1 MAYCMYCKTHIF
13 DRSRKCPNCGGTV
26 FLTDDEPAP
35 QPTPPPV
42 QPEVRTVYV
51 DRPVYQPV
59 YQPVYVQQ
67 PAQPIKSSCSWLAT
81 LLLCFL
87 GGTFGLHRFYV
98 VLDGMATQHKVSAG
112 SSTAQEQHCMHAAC
126 RLIDSESCGVQSC
139 QQWDG

>member
-42 QPEVRTVYV
+42 QPEIHTVYV

-59 YQPVYVQQ
+59 YQPVYVQA
-67 PAQPIKSSCSWLAT
+67 PVQPIRSQCNWLVT
-81 LLLCFL
+81 LLLCFF
-87 GGTFGLHRFYV
+87 GGTLGLHRFY
-98 VLDGMATQHKVSAG
+98 AG
-112 SSTAQEQHCMHAAC
+112 KIGTGLLFLLTVGWCGVGY
-126 RLIDSESCGVQSC
+126 LIDLILIAVGSFRDKAGLPIVR
-139 QQWDG
+139 